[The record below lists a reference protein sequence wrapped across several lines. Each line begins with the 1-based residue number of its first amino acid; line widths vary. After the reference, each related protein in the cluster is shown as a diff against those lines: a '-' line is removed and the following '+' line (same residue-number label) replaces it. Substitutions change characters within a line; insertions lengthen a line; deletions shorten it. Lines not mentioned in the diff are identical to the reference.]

1 MVVILPCVARGYA
14 GGTRQKAEG
23 SRFFAL
29 LRMTVD
35 NNKMKYTALIVSGL
49 FLLALG
55 AFSPISIYAQN
66 KSVGTAVSILIID
79 KNVKDGNIIVSTP
92 KGYGMTTTA
101 YDSNMYGVY
110 TQSPAI
116 FLQNTADAATK
127 PVTTSGKSNVLVSSI
142 GGNIKKNDFITTS
155 TISGVGQKAT
165 RNGMVLGTALQDYSN
180 SNQKTTGKILV
191 AINPHFNAS
200 FADNKTNVL
209 EVLRNA
215 SDPTTLTQATSLRY
229 VLAAGIALA
238 SFVIGFVYFGRITS
252 SGVEALGRNPLAS
265 RMIQLNLIL
274 NLALMVV
281 IIAVGLGLGY
291 MILIL

>member
-1 MVVILPCVARGYA
+1 
-14 GGTRQKAEG
+14 
-23 SRFFAL
+23 
-29 LRMTVD
+29 
-35 NNKMKYTALIVSGL
+35 MKYTALIISL
-49 FLLALG
+49 FFLFALG
-55 AFSPISIYAQN
+55 IFSPISIYAQN
-66 KSVGTAVSILIID
+66 KSVGTAVSITIID
-79 KNVKDGNIIVSTP
+79 KDIKDGDIIVSTP
-92 KGYGMTTTA
+92 KGYGKTTTA

-116 FLQNTADAATK
+116 FLQNTTDTQTK
-127 PVTTSGKSNVLVSSI
+127 PVTTSGKANVLVSSI

-155 TISGVGQKAT
+155 TIAGVGQKAT

-180 SNQKTTGKILV
+180 SNQKTTGLIQV

-209 EVLRNA
+209 EILRNA

-229 VLAAGIALA
+229 VLAAGIVLI
-238 SFVIGFVYFGRITS
+238 SFAIGFVFFGRVTS

-265 RMIQLNLIL
+265 RMIQFSLIL
-274 NLALMVV
+274 NLIILVV
-281 IIAVGLGLGY
+281 IIGAGLALGY